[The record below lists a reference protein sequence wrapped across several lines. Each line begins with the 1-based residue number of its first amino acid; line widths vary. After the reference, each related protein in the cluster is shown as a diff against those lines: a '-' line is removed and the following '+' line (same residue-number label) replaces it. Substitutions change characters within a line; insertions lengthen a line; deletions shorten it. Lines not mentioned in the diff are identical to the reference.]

1 MTDSLITV
9 VIVDDEKLAIDVLRL
24 RLEKIQDIKVIGEA
38 TDGDQALELCQTL
51 QPDVLFIDLQLPGL
65 NGIEVVQVLQA
76 DIMPL
81 IVFVSAYSE
90 YAIDAF
96 ELNAIDYILKPVNLG
111 RMQETIKRIRSKLSP
126 QQRSDEKCRLLQA
139 LGTTSG
145 LAISELEEWLERPH
159 RQLPTPSRKS
169 LVIKNSDNEKVFVEV
184 KNIIWIDAAGN
195 YMCIHTQAETFIV
208 RSTMKKLE
216 SELEQPMFSRIHK
229 STLVNIEYVKG
240 IQSLNNNESIN
251 ILKNDPPHI
260 VVGCPGRV
268 HDMMKRKHLITNK
281 LSLVVLDEAD
291 EMLNMGFILL
301 HSYSDEN

>member
-126 QQRSDEKCRLLQA
+126 QQRSDEKHRLLQA

-159 RQLPTPSRKS
+159 RQLPTSSRKS

-240 IQSLNNNESIN
+240 IQPLNNNESMLDLGDN
-251 ILKNDPPHI
+251 IKLKVSRN
-260 VVGCPGRV
+260 
-268 HDMMKRKHLITNK
+268 
-281 LSLVVLDEAD
+281 
-291 EMLNMGFILL
+291 
-301 HSYSDEN
+301 YSETVKKIIEVKNA

>member
-126 QQRSDEKCRLLQA
+126 QQGSDEKYRLLKA

-216 SELEQPMFSRIHK
+216 K
-229 STLVNIEYVKG
+229 VKNRP
-240 IQSLNNNESIN
+240 SHRRCEA
-251 ILKNDPPHI
+251 
-260 VVGCPGRV
+260 RV
-268 HDMMKRKHLITNK
+268 FDN
-281 LSLVVLDEAD
+281 
-291 EMLNMGFILL
+291 
-301 HSYSDEN
+301 

>member
-240 IQSLNNNESIN
+240 IQSLNNNESMLDLGDN
-251 ILKNDPPHI
+251 IKLKVSRN
-260 VVGCPGRV
+260 
-268 HDMMKRKHLITNK
+268 
-281 LSLVVLDEAD
+281 
-291 EMLNMGFILL
+291 
-301 HSYSDEN
+301 YSETVKKIIEVKNA

>member
-24 RLEKIQDIKVIGEA
+24 RLEKIQDMKVIGEA

-126 QQRSDEKCRLLQA
+126 QQGSDEKHRLLQA

-169 LVIKNSDNEKVFVEV
+169 LIIKNSDNEKVFVEV

-240 IQSLNNNESIN
+240 IQSLNNNESMLDLGDN
-251 ILKNDPPHI
+251 IKLKVSRN
-260 VVGCPGRV
+260 
-268 HDMMKRKHLITNK
+268 
-281 LSLVVLDEAD
+281 
-291 EMLNMGFILL
+291 
-301 HSYSDEN
+301 YSETVKKIIEVKNA

>member
-126 QQRSDEKCRLLQA
+126 QQRSDEKHRLLQA

-169 LVIKNSDNEKVFVEV
+169 LIIKNSDNEKVFVEV

-240 IQSLNNNESIN
+240 IQPLNNNESMLDLGDN
-251 ILKNDPPHI
+251 IKLKVSRN
-260 VVGCPGRV
+260 
-268 HDMMKRKHLITNK
+268 
-281 LSLVVLDEAD
+281 
-291 EMLNMGFILL
+291 
-301 HSYSDEN
+301 YSETVKKIIEVKNA